1 MSDEVITLEN
11 EDLEVRVMARQGGRV
26 TQLVN
31 RRDRREWLIGPR
43 TTPSTTPASGGIYTD
58 TPHFGWDEMLPT
70 IDPCTYHN
78 EPYVGVALADHGEL
92 WTAQWMVTRRS
103 PTSLCQEVHGRT
115 LAFSFERCLE
125 LRGPV
130 LRCEYRCVTPVDTAM
145 LWALH
150 PQFATRDGTSL
161 RLHPEPENVL
171 VTSDGVP
178 RVQNWSGDLI
188 VERDIKPGDDLMIY
202 ADPSTTISSASLHDL
217 DGSSLE
223 MTWDASVV
231 RYLGVWADHGRFSR
245 DRVIAIEPTNGFFDE
260 LTRAA
265 NSGHAT
271 LFRAN
276 VPEEWWVEIAV
287 EPGRTTAP

>member
-1 MSDEVITLEN
+1 MPDEVITLEN
-11 EDLEVRVMARQGGRV
+11 EDLEVHVTARRGGRV
-26 TQLVN
+26 TQLIN

-43 TTPSTTPASGGIYTD
+43 ATPSETSKAGDVYTD

-70 IDPCTYHN
+70 VEPCTYLG

-92 WTAQWMVTRRS
+92 WSAEWMVTRRG
-103 PTSLCQEVHGRT
+103 PTSLCQEVNGRT
-115 LAFSFERCLE
+115 LAFTFERSME
-125 LRGPV
+125 LRGSV
-130 LRCEYRCVTPVDTAM
+130 LRCDYRCVTPVDTAM

-150 PQFATRDGTSL
+150 PQFAVRDGTRL
-161 RLHPEPENVL
+161 RLHPDPSNVW

-178 RVQNWSGDLI
+178 RVKNWPGDLV
-188 VERDIKPGDDLMIY
+188 VERDVKPGDDLMIY
-202 ADPSTTISSASLHDL
+202 ADPSTTISSASLRDP

-223 MTWDASVV
+223 VTWDCSVA

-245 DRVIAIEPTNGFFDE
+245 DRVIAVEPTNGFYDD

-265 NSGHAT
+265 NNGRVA

-276 VPEEWWVEIAV
+276 VPQTWWVEIAV
-287 EPGRTTAP
+287 ASGKSTTS